1 MSFSKSCTLSA
12 GNLLAVAQLLNGPDS
27 ESNCNAQLQLVTQ
40 RQHQYQHQHQHQL
53 HLQSQPQPSQRRQQL
68 LATLQARP
76 DPRLVSRPGLLL
88 LLSFWHF
95 LARRL
100 SLVARRRSPACSAHL
115 QLNWNLLL
123 LLLLLLLLVML
134 LLLLRLLVNVCM
146 HFPLALAPTH
156 CANAFGTF
164 TSQLNWR

>member
-27 ESNCNAQLQLVTQ
+27 ESNCNAQLQYEPQRQSQQQ
-40 RQHQYQHQHQHQL
+40 RQHQ
-53 HLQSQPQPSQRRQQL
+53 LQSQPQTHPQRSL
-68 LATLQARP
+68 PPATASLQASP
-76 DPRLVSRPGLLL
+76 DPLNLLVGL

-100 SLVARRRSPACSAHL
+100 SLVAALPAKWQTGARLPAPRIFSLIEIYFC
-115 QLNWNLLL
+115 
-123 LLLLLLLLVML
+123 LLLVLML
-134 LLLLRLLVNVCM
+134 LLRFLVNVCM
-146 HFPLALAPTH
+146 HFPLASAPTH

-164 TSQLNWR
+164 TSQLTWR